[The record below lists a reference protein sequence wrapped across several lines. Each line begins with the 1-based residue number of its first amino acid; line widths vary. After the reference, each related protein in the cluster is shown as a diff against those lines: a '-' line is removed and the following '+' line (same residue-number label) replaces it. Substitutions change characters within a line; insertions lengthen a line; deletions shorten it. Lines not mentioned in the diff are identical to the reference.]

1 MEYEIIERNEYGV
14 LVREKSIFNCRKC
27 KYSGD
32 KEHSCLKRCDS
43 DMYGYYLTDQEAAKL
58 ETEITPETFTI
69 NDMYVESKLLFD
81 CQDELKSLQIENDQ
95 LKERIKELESDKSTE
110 LDVFIPV
117 EINHYK
123 GESTYIYRKSFRTIE
138 ECQHFFDD
146 MHKKD
151 SGERWGTM
159 LCDYREAKWETKENG
174 DLCMGVG
181 HDGAFVKY
189 ICMNCGRKII
199 KK

>member
-1 MEYEIIERNEYGV
+1 MYEIIEKNEYGV

-58 ETEITPETFTI
+58 ETELTPETFTI

-81 CQDELKSLQIENDQ
+81 CQDELKSLQIENKQ
-95 LKERIKELESDKSTE
+95 LKDRIEELESEKSTE
-110 LDVFIPV
+110 LEIEMDDIYGIDIPI
-117 EINHYK
+117 EI
-123 GESTYIYRKSFRTIE
+123 TRTKCCNISVNNDINF
-138 ECQHFFDD
+138 CP
-146 MHKKD
+146 
-151 SGERWGTM
+151 
-159 LCDYREAKWETKENG
+159 
-174 DLCMGVG
+174 
-181 HDGAFVKY
+181 
-189 ICMNCGRKII
+189 NCGRKII